1 VLERAFEPFFT
12 TKEVG
17 QGTGLGLSQV
27 YGFVK
32 QSGGHIKIYS
42 EPGQGTTVK
51 LYLPRLHGEAA
62 IQKEP
67 DLRTL
72 PRSADAETI
81 LVVEDDDDVRAYSKE
96 VLRELG
102 YSVLDA
108 SSATAALRML
118 DQHPQIDLLFT
129 DVGLPGGMNGRQL
142 ADEARKRRPDLKIL
156 FTTGYARNA
165 IVHEGRLDPG
175 VQLVTKPFTYA
186 AVGAKLRDILD
197 ARGRPPSVLFVEDEA
212 LVRILATEYL
222 EDAGYRVEP
231 AVSAT
236 DAMGKVRLLHGEIDA
251 AIIDVGLPDRRG
263 DVLVSELRTLYPA
276 LPIVIA
282 SGYEEA
288 ELRAR
293 FQGDTGIAFLNK
305 PYTQDQLVQGLRRAC
320 QGRGA

>member
-1 VLERAFEPFFT
+1 
-12 TKEVG
+12 
-17 QGTGLGLSQV
+17 
-27 YGFVK
+27 
-32 QSGGHIKIYS
+32 
-42 EPGQGTTVK
+42 
-51 LYLPRLHGEAA
+51 
-62 IQKEP
+62 
-67 DLRTL
+67 
-72 PRSADAETI
+72 
-81 LVVEDDDDVRAYSKE
+81 
-96 VLRELG
+96 
-102 YSVLDA
+102 
-108 SSATAALRML
+108 
-118 DQHPQIDLLFT
+118 
-129 DVGLPGGMNGRQL
+129 MNGRQL

-197 ARGRPPSVLFVEDEA
+197 ARWRPPSVLFVEDEA

>member
-1 VLERAFEPFFT
+1 
-12 TKEVG
+12 
-17 QGTGLGLSQV
+17 
-27 YGFVK
+27 
-32 QSGGHIKIYS
+32 
-42 EPGQGTTVK
+42 
-51 LYLPRLHGEAA
+51 LPRN
-62 IQKEP
+62 
-67 DLRTL
+67 
-72 PRSADAETI
+72 ADAETI

-96 VLRELG
+96 ILRELG
-102 YSVLDA
+102 YSILEA
-108 SSATAALRML
+108 STGAAALRLL
-118 DQHPQIDLLFT
+118 DAHPEIDLLFT

-142 ADEARKRRPDLKIL
+142 ADAARQRRPDLKIL

-197 ARGRPPSVLFVEDEA
+197 AGSRPPSILLVEDEA

-231 AVSAT
+231 AVSAA
-236 DAMGKVRLLHGEIDA
+236 DAMGKVRLLQGEIDA

-263 DVLVSELRTLYPA
+263 DVLVSELRAFYPA

-293 FQGDTGIAFLNK
+293 FRGDSAVAFLNK
-305 PYTQDQLVQGLRRAC
+305 PYTQDQLVQAVHTAC
-320 QGRGA
+320 QRKGA